1 MSLGANLSSGYTD
14 TVRDTTVRCSLTVPN
29 VSNICPSE
37 LSGNSSKIYPVAAY
51 SSMRLQA
58 KCPRPLTTPA
68 EAALYPKVTVP
79 SSVRTESL
87 AKSIENTPRFSQYVR
102 YQPPVPCLPLPQSA
116 NMAGKSLPSSR
127 ACNL

>member
-14 TVRDTTVRCSLTVPN
+14 KLNEQCCSTVANGL
-29 VSNICPSE
+29 VSNTCPTE
-37 LSGNSSKIYPVAAY
+37 VSGNSSKIYPVAAY

-58 KCPRPLTTPA
+58 QCSRYLTQ
-68 EAALYPKVTVP
+68 AALYSKMTVP

>member
-14 TVRDTTVRCSLTVPN
+14 TVRDATVRCSSSVPN
-29 VSNICPSE
+29 VSNTCPSE

-51 SSMRLQA
+51 SSMRLQS
-58 KCPRPLTTPA
+58 KCPRPLTQ
-68 EAALYPKVTVP
+68 AAKVTVP

-87 AKSIENTPRFSQYVR
+87 AKSIENAPRFSQYVR

>member
-14 TVRDTTVRCSLTVPN
+14 TVRDATVRCSSTVPN
-29 VSNICPSE
+29 VSNTCPSE

-51 SSMRLQA
+51 SSMRLQTQ
-58 KCPRPLTTPA
+58 CPRPLA

-87 AKSIENTPRFSQYVR
+87 AKSIENAPRFSQYVR